1 MTFSMTAFA
10 RSERSTDAGAL
21 AWELRTVNHRY
32 LELSLKLPEE
42 FRALESQVRE
52 ALGKRL
58 GRGKVDCS
66 LRFRPP
72 ETVSALTLDAPFV
85 ARLRELE
92 RQLRAHIADALPMR
106 TADYLRWPGA
116 LTTPKVDTEALQAA
130 ALTTLETALDEL
142 IATRAREGERLE
154 VTIVQRLDNVADIL
168 RTVRSA
174 LPEIVPQFRARLQAR
189 VAELAGLNAERLEQ
203 EIVLFAQRVDIT
215 EELDRLDAHVAEARR
230 VLCAGGQVGRRMD
243 FLMQEFNREA
253 NTIAS
258 KATDMRLT
266 KAAMELKVLI
276 EQMREQVQN
285 IE

>member
-10 RSERSTDAGAL
+10 RAERSTDAGAVT
-21 AWELRTVNHRY
+21 WELRAVNHRY
-32 LELSLKLPEE
+32 LELSLKLPDEL
-42 FRALESQVRE
+42 RALETAVRE
-52 ALGKRL
+52 AVGKRL
-58 GRGKVDCS
+58 GRGKIDCS
-66 LRFRPP
+66 LRFRPQG
-72 ETVSALTLDAPFV
+72 VASALTLDAPLV

-116 LTTPKVDTEALQAA
+116 LITPTVDSEALQAA
-130 ALTTLETALDEL
+130 ALAALATALDDL
-142 IATRAREGERLE
+142 IATRGREGARLEATITERL
-154 VTIVQRLDNVADIL
+154 TQVAEIL
-168 RTVRSA
+168 HGLRAV
-174 LPEIVPQFRARLQAR
+174 LPEIMPQYRARLQAR
-189 VAELAGLNAERLEQ
+189 LAELALNPERLEQ
-203 EIVLFAQRVDIT
+203 EIVVFAQRIDIG

-230 VLCAGGQVGRRMD
+230 VLRAGGQVGRRLD

-258 KATDMRLT
+258 KAADLRVTQ
-266 KAAMELKVLI
+266 AAMELKVLI

>member
-10 RSERSTDAGAL
+10 RSERSTDAGAIT
-21 AWELRTVNHRY
+21 WELRAVNHRY
-32 LELSLKLPEE
+32 LELSLKLPDEL
-42 FRALESQVRE
+42 RALETAVRE
-52 ALGKRL
+52 AVGKRL
-58 GRGKVDCS
+58 GRGKIDCS
-66 LRFRPP
+66 LRFRPLD
-72 ETVSALTLDAPFV
+72 TASALTLDAPLV

-116 LTTPKVDTEALQAA
+116 LTTPTVDSEALQAA
-130 ALTTLETALDEL
+130 ALAALSTALDDL
-142 IATRAREGERLE
+142 VATRAREGARLEATIVERLD
-154 VTIVQRLDNVADIL
+154 QVAEIL
-168 RTVRSA
+168 RSVRA
-174 LPEIVPQFRARLQAR
+174 VLPEIAPQYRARLQAR
-189 VAELAGLNAERLEQ
+189 LAELALNPERLEQ
-203 EIVLFAQRVDIT
+203 EIVVFAQRIDIS

-230 VLCAGGQVGRRMD
+230 VLRAGGQVGRRLD

-258 KATDMRLT
+258 KASDLRVTQ
-266 KAAMELKVLI
+266 AAMELKVLI

>member
-10 RSERSTDAGAL
+10 RAERSTDAGAIT
-21 AWELRTVNHRY
+21 WELRAVNHRY
-32 LELSLKLPEE
+32 LELSLKLPDEL
-42 FRALESQVRE
+42 RALETAVRE
-52 ALGKRL
+52 AVGKRL
-58 GRGKVDCS
+58 GRGKIDCS
-66 LRFRPP
+66 LRFRPLD
-72 ETVSALTLDAPFV
+72 TASALTLDAPLV

-116 LTTPKVDTEALQAA
+116 LTTPTVDSEALQVA
-130 ALTTLETALDEL
+130 ALAALGTALDDL
-142 IATRAREGERLE
+142 VATRAREGARLEATIVERLD
-154 VTIVQRLDNVADIL
+154 QVAEIL
-168 RTVRSA
+168 RSVRA
-174 LPEIVPQFRARLQAR
+174 VLPEIAPQYRARLQAR
-189 VAELAGLNAERLEQ
+189 LAELALNPERLEQ
-203 EIVLFAQRVDIT
+203 EIVVFAQRIDIS

-230 VLCAGGQVGRRMD
+230 VLRAGGQVGRRLD

-258 KATDMRLT
+258 KASDLRVTQ
-266 KAAMELKVLI
+266 AAMELKVLI

>member
-10 RSERSTDAGAL
+10 RAERSTDAGAIT
-21 AWELRTVNHRY
+21 WELRAVNHRY
-32 LELSLKLPEE
+32 LELSLKLPDEL
-42 FRALESQVRE
+42 RALETAVRE
-52 ALGKRL
+52 AVGKRL
-58 GRGKVDCS
+58 GRGKIDCS
-66 LRFRPP
+66 LRFRPLD
-72 ETVSALTLDAPFV
+72 TASALTLDAPLV

-116 LTTPKVDTEALQAA
+116 LTTPTVDSEALQAA
-130 ALTTLETALDEL
+130 ALAALATALDDL
-142 IATRAREGERLE
+142 VATRAREGARLE
-154 VTIVQRLDNVADIL
+154 VTIVERLDQLAEIL
-168 RTVRSA
+168 RSVRA
-174 LPEIVPQFRARLQAR
+174 VMPEIAPQYRARLQAR
-189 VAELAGLNAERLEQ
+189 LAELALNPERLEQ
-203 EIVLFAQRVDIT
+203 EIVVFGQRIDIS

-230 VLCAGGQVGRRMD
+230 VLRAGGQVGRRLD

-258 KATDMRLT
+258 KASDLRVTQ
-266 KAAMELKVLI
+266 AAMELKVLI